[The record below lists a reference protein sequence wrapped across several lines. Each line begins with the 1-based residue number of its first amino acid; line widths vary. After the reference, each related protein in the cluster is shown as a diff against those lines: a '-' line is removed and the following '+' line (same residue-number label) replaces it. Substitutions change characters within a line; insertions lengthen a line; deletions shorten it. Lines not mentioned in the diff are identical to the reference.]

1 MMLLLLFRHYYR
13 SFALFPLRRTKTF
26 NNMCTFL
33 NKSVKPL
40 TEKKTIHV
48 GNNNIIIIVIII
60 IIITIFTTYK
70 HDKNYYYC
78 TLKRVSGVAVCT
90 MPFIGQWRRNEF
102 ESRGAGPERKWGQR
116 FGAKRWK
123 NLFGS

>member
-1 MMLLLLFRHYYR
+1 MLHIFEQVGETVNR
-13 SFALFPLRRTKTF
+13 
-26 NNMCTFL
+26 
-33 NKSVKPL
+33 
-40 TEKKTIHV
+40 KKTIHV

-90 MPFIGQWRRNEF
+90 MPFIDV
-102 ESRGAGPERKWGQR
+102 SGAGTNLKV
-116 FGAKRWK
+116 GAPVRSESGGNDSARSVGKIYLALK
-123 NLFGS
+123 VQ